1 MEIRIAGIQKESCVD
16 GEGLRYVVFMQGCKR
31 NCKGCHNPNTHDLN
45 GGIIV
50 DTSDIIAE
58 IKKNPLLQG
67 VTLSGGEPLLQI
79 APAAEI
85 ASAAKAIGLN
95 VWLYTGYKFEDIP
108 TDADELLKSVD
119 VVVDGEYIEPQRDL
133 TLAFRG
139 SKNQRVIC
147 LNKA

>member
-1 MEIRIAGIQKESCVD
+1 MKIRIAGIQKESCVD

-95 VWLYTGYKFEDIP
+95 VWLYTGYRLEDIP

-119 VVVDGEYIEPQRDL
+119 VVVDGEYIETQRDL

-147 LNKA
+147 LNEA